1 MGDIYIMYS
10 GLELNM
16 FNGFV
21 FMIYQIIIGMEISK
35 YIKRIS
41 FICYRYIGVK
51 MFMKMYEFLSF
62 QYVSNLGIF
71 VILCFVLQVCEEFL
85 GFELQQG
92 LLSIY
97 LGEYLMLCDCFLLI
111 NELFRWFD
119 LFLLFKNDNDKI
131 FNFVGY

>member
-1 MGDIYIMYS
+1 MYS

-51 MFMKMYEFLSF
+51 TFMKMYEFLSF

>member
-41 FICYRYIGVK
+41 FICYCYIGVK